1 MANKRRSREELKAV
15 DALLERLREFICLNY
30 MTAAEVAQQTGVR
43 DTTIYDWLLGE
54 ARPAEPQRI
63 AEFLSIGVRTLI
75 QEEISLLTVLYFPF
89 RERIPSSIRV
99 QEFR

>member
-1 MANKRRSREELKAV
+1 MRSLSAFV
-15 DALLERLREFICLNY
+15 SLFALTSMR
-30 MTAAEVAQQTGVR
+30 GVR
-43 DTTIYDWLLGE
+43 PCVRRHTTGGRLG
-54 ARPAEPQRI
+54 AACDRPPFAGGQVQ
-63 AEFLSIGVRTLI
+63 ASIGVRTLI